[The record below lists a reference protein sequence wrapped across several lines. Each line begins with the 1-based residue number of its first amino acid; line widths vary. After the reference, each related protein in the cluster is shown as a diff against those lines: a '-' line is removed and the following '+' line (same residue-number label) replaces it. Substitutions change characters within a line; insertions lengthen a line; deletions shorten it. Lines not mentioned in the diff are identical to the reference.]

1 MCRFD
6 PVQIK
11 GLEMKSVLAGISG
24 GVDSA
29 VAAAILKER
38 GYRVEGLYIKNGFPG
53 GNEADA
59 TAVADRLGFPLH
71 RLDVTSL
78 FRENVV
84 DYFAGEYLAG
94 RTPNPC
100 IVCNKRIKFKYLLE
114 EAQKRG
120 LGCIATGHYA
130 RIENT
135 EEKNGFRLLKGID
148 KGKDQSYF
156 LFQLGQKELKH
167 LIFPN
172 GDRTKKEIKE
182 MAFGLGLPP
191 RKESQEICFI
201 PDDNYRNFLENY
213 PVTLPRPGNIVDEK
227 GNIVGK
233 HRGTHS
239 VTIGQRKGLNIASER
254 PYYVLEIDIKRN
266 EVIVGREEDQLAQG
280 LIATNCSWISPNLVG
295 QDVLTAKTHI
305 RYRHR
310 GVDSEVTFLPDK
322 RVRVRF
328 KTPQKAVAPGQ
339 AAVFYHG
346 DCLTGGG
353 WIERRLRDA

>member
-1 MCRFD
+1 
-6 PVQIK
+6 
-11 GLEMKSVLAGISG
+11 LTKSVLVGISG

-38 GYRVEGLYIKNGFPG
+38 GYRVEGLYIQNGFPV

-59 TAVADRLGFPLH
+59 VTVADRLGFPLH
-71 RLDVTSL
+71 RLNVAPL
-78 FRENVV
+78 FRKNVV

-100 IVCNKRIKFKYLLE
+100 IVCNKKIKFRYLME
-114 EAQKRG
+114 EAQKKG
-120 LGCIATGHYA
+120 LACIATGHYA
-130 RIENT
+130 RTENM
-135 EEKNGFRLLKGID
+135 EGEDGFRLLKGID
-148 KGKDQSYF
+148 KVKDQSYF
-156 LFQLGQKELKH
+156 LFQLGQEELQH

-172 GDRTKKEIKE
+172 GDKTKKEIQE
-182 MAFGLGLPP
+182 IASGLDLPP
-191 RKESQEICFI
+191 KKESQEICFI
-201 PDDNYRNFLENY
+201 PDDNYRNFLESY

-254 PYYVLEIDIKRN
+254 PYYVLEIDIKKD
-266 EVIVGREEDQLAQG
+266 EVVVGREEDQLAQG
-280 LIATNCSWISPNLVG
+280 LIATNCSWISPGSVSRDILH
-295 QDVLTAKTHI
+295 TKTYI

-310 GVDSEVTFLPDK
+310 GVDSEVSFLSDN
-322 RVRVRF
+322 RVRVIF

-339 AAVFYHG
+339 AAVFYQG
-346 DCLTGGG
+346 DCLKGGG
-353 WIERRLRDA
+353 WIERRLHDA

>member
-1 MCRFD
+1 
-6 PVQIK
+6 
-11 GLEMKSVLAGISG
+11 MKSVLVGISG

-29 VAAAILKER
+29 VAAVILKER
-38 GYRVEGLYIKNGFPG
+38 GYHVEGLYIQNGFPG

-59 TAVADRLGFPLH
+59 AAIADRLGFPLH
-71 RLDVTSL
+71 RLDIRSS
-78 FRENVV
+78 FREEVV

-100 IVCNKRIKFKYLLE
+100 IVCNKKIKFRYLLE

-130 RIENT
+130 RVEGIEG
-135 EEKNGFRLLKGID
+135 EDGFRLLKGVD

-156 LFQLGQKELKH
+156 LFQLGQEELQH

-172 GDRTKKEIKE
+172 GDRTKTEIKE
-182 MAFGLGLPP
+182 MASGLGLPP

-201 PDDNYRNFLENY
+201 PDDNYRDFLENY
-213 PVTLPRPGNIVDEK
+213 PVTLPRSGNIVDEK
-227 GNIVGK
+227 GSIVGK

-254 PYYVLEIDIKRN
+254 PYYVLEIDTKRN
-266 EVIVGREEDQLAQG
+266 EVIVGRAEDQLAQG
-280 LIATNCSWISPNLVG
+280 LIATNCSWISPDSVSR
-295 QDVLTAKTHI
+295 DVLRANTHI

-310 GVDSEVTFLPDK
+310 GVDSEITFLPDN
-322 RVRVRF
+322 RVSVRF

-339 AAVFYHG
+339 AAVFYQG
-346 DCLTGGG
+346 DYLLGGG

>member
-1 MCRFD
+1 
-6 PVQIK
+6 
-11 GLEMKSVLAGISG
+11 MKSVLAGISG

-29 VAAAILKER
+29 VAAALLKKR
-38 GYRVEGLYIKNGFPG
+38 GYRVEGLYIQNGFPV
-53 GNEADA
+53 GNEAA
-59 TAVADRLGFPLH
+59 AAAVADKLGFPLH
-71 RLDVTSL
+71 RLDIKSS
-78 FRENVV
+78 FRKNVV
-84 DYFAGEYLAG
+84 DYFVSDYLEG

-100 IVCNKRIKFKYLLE
+100 IVCNKKIKFRYLLE

-120 LGCIATGHYA
+120 LGRIATGHYA
-130 RIENT
+130 RIEHT
-135 EEKNGFRLLKGID
+135 EGKDGFRLLKGID

-156 LFQLGQKELKH
+156 LFQLGQKELQH

-172 GDRTKKEIKE
+172 SDITKKEIQD
-182 MAFGLGLPP
+182 MASGLGLSPQ
-191 RKESQEICFI
+191 KESQEICFI
-201 PDDNYRNFLENY
+201 PDDNYRDFLEDY

-227 GNIVGK
+227 GNIVGG

-254 PYYVLEIDIKRN
+254 PYYVLEIDTRRN

-280 LIATNCSWISPNLVG
+280 LIATNCSWISSLPVG
-295 QDVLTAKTHI
+295 RDILHAKTHI

-310 GVDSEVTFLPDK
+310 GVNSEITFLPDK

-339 AAVFYHG
+339 AAVFYQG
-346 DCLTGGG
+346 NCLTGGG

>member
-1 MCRFD
+1 MT
-6 PVQIK
+6 
-11 GLEMKSVLAGISG
+11 KSVLVGISG

-38 GYRVEGLYIKNGFPG
+38 GYRVEGLYILNGFPG
-53 GNEADA
+53 SNEADA
-59 TAVADRLGFPLH
+59 AAVANSLGFPLH

-78 FRENVV
+78 FRKNVV
-84 DYFAGEYLAG
+84 DYFVNDYLSG

-100 IVCNKRIKFKYLLE
+100 IVCNKKIKFRYLLE
-114 EAQKRG
+114 EAKKRG

-130 RIENT
+130 HIEGT
-135 EEKNGFRLLKGID
+135 EGKNGFRLLKGID

-156 LFQLGQKELKH
+156 LFQLGQKELQN

-172 GDRTKKEIKE
+172 GDKTKKEIQE
-182 MAFGLGLPP
+182 MASCLDLPP

-201 PDDNYRNFLENY
+201 PDDNYRNFLKNY
-213 PVTLPRPGNIVDEK
+213 PVTLPRPGNIVDEE
-227 GNIVGK
+227 GNIVGR

-254 PYYVLEIDIKRN
+254 PHYVLEIDTKKN
-266 EVIVGREEDQLAQG
+266 EVVVGREEDQLAHG
-280 LIATNCSWISPNLVG
+280 LIATNCSWISLDPAGRENLR
-295 QDVLTAKTHI
+295 AKTHI

-310 GVDSEVTFLPDK
+310 GVDSEITFLPDK
-322 RVRVRF
+322 RVSVMF

-339 AAVFYHG
+339 AAVFYQG

-353 WIERRLRDA
+353 WIERRLRDV

>member
-1 MCRFD
+1 
-6 PVQIK
+6 
-11 GLEMKSVLAGISG
+11 LTKSVLVGISG

-38 GYRVEGLYIKNGFPG
+38 GYHVEGLYIQNGFPG

-59 TAVADRLGFPLH
+59 AAVAERLGFPLH
-71 RLDVTSL
+71 RLDITSS

-100 IVCNKRIKFKYLLE
+100 IVCNKKIKFRYLLE
-114 EAQKRG
+114 EAQKRE
-120 LGCIATGHYA
+120 LGHIATGHYT
-130 RIENT
+130 RIEGT
-135 EEKNGFRLLKGID
+135 EREDCFRILKGID

-156 LFQLGQKELKH
+156 LFQLGQEELKH

-172 GDRTKKEIKE
+172 GDRTKEEVRK
-182 MAFGLGLPP
+182 MASGLGLPP

-213 PVTLPRPGNIVDEK
+213 PAALPRPGNIVDEK
-227 GNIVGK
+227 GNIVGR
-233 HRGTHS
+233 HQGTHS

-254 PYYVLEIDIKRN
+254 PYYVLEIDTKRN
-266 EVIVGREEDQLAQG
+266 EVIVGREEDQLAHG
-280 LIATNCSWISPNLVG
+280 LIATNCSWISPDPVG
-295 QDVLTAKTHI
+295 PDVLHAKTHI
-305 RYRHR
+305 RSRHR

-322 RVRVRF
+322 RVHVRF
-328 KTPQKAVAPGQ
+328 ETPQKAVAPGQ
-339 AAVFYHG
+339 AAVFFQG
-346 DCLTGGG
+346 DYLLGGG